1 MSIAQHFRKHKLN
14 LFPSDPE
21 RSQMSLREDYE
32 RILKSIQ
39 VLAGEK
45 EQEMNKYADFS
56 SWRSFRECLFF
67 KIYISLTISF
77 AT

>member
-45 EQEMNKYADFS
+45 EQETNKYAI
-56 SWRSFRECLFF
+56 FRVGAPSESV
-67 KIYISLTISF
+67 SLNTP
-77 AT
+77 